1 MNMGKTRGILCHL
14 TSLPNQ
20 NLEDAKKFISL
31 LSENNINS
39 WQMLPITP
47 PDNHN
52 SPYASSS
59 AFAGWEKL
67 IQSPKEVSMKNN
79 SYWLDDWAL
88 FCSIKSYYDNIP
100 WTQWPIELRDRHPET
115 LDEWREKTEYKSII
129 LEQTKFQSGWEELH
143 DFANKKD
150 VSLIGDVPIFV
161 AHDSADVWAH
171 RHLFQLEKDGNPSLV
186 SGVPPD
192 YFSED
197 GQKWGTVLYDW
208 EAHEKENYNWWR
220 ERINRMLN
228 LFDIIRI
235 DHFRGF
241 HSAWAVP
248 IEDNHAKNGYWQEG
262 PGQKIIDEILEV
274 AGSPN
279 RIIAEDLGIIPK
291 EVIELR
297 QKNNLKGMAILQF
310 GFDGDLTKNP
320 HFPKNIK
327 QDLVTYTGTHDNDTT
342 KGWLETLDNE
352 LLSKIRSIS
361 DTNEIDVDTMIKL
374 ASSSN
379 SELVI
384 IPLQDILKL
393 DSKSR
398 MNTPG
403 TVENNWKWK
412 FLWSDSLVNRIKWF
426 GTL

>member
-1 MNMGKTRGILCHL
+1 MGKKKGVLCHL

-20 NLEDAKKFISL
+20 NLEDAKKFIAL
-31 LSENNINS
+31 LSENNVNA

-59 AFAGWEKL
+59 AFAGWDEL
-67 IQSPKEVSMKNN
+67 ITSNNHVSAKED
-79 SYWLDDWAL
+79 SYWIDDWAL
-88 FCSIKSYYDNIP
+88 FCSIKSHFNDIP
-100 WTQWPIELRDRHPET
+100 WTQWPIELRDRHPDA
-115 LDEWREKTEYKSII
+115 LAEWREKAEYKSKI
-129 LEQTKFQSGWEELH
+129 LDQNKFQAGWNELH
-143 DFANKKD
+143 DYANKKN

-171 RHLFQLEKDGNPSLV
+171 RHLFQLEDDGNPSLV

-197 GQKWGTVLYDW
+197 GQKWGTVLYQWD
-208 EAHEKENYNWWR
+208 AHENENYKWWK
-220 ERINRMLN
+220 ERISRMLN
-228 LFDIIRI
+228 LFDVIRI

-241 HSAWAVP
+241 HSAWAIP
-248 IEDNHAKNGYWQEG
+248 IEDEHARNGFWQEG
-262 PGQKIIDEILEV
+262 PGQKIIEEIIET
-274 AGSPN
+274 AGSSN
-279 RIIAEDLGIIPK
+279 RIIAEDLGIIPQ

-297 QKNNLKGMAILQF
+297 EKNKLKGMAILQF
-310 GFDGDLTKNP
+310 GFEGDLSKNP

-327 QDLVTYTGTHDNDTT
+327 SDLVVYSGTHDNDTT
-342 KGWLETLDNE
+342 KGWLENLDQSSFSRIKN
-352 LLSKIRSIS
+352 IA
-361 DTNEIDVDTMIKL
+361 DTEEINVDTIIKL
-374 ASSSN
+374 ALSSN

-393 DSKSR
+393 DSQSR

-403 TVENNWKWK
+403 TIENNWKWK
-412 FLWSDSLVNRIKWF
+412 FLWNNLLSSRMHWF

>member
-1 MNMGKTRGILCHL
+1 MGKKKGVLCHL

-20 NLEDAKKFISL
+20 NLEDAKKFIAI
-31 LSENNINS
+31 LSENNVNA

-59 AFAGWEKL
+59 AFAGWDEL
-67 IQSPKEVSMKNN
+67 ITSNNQVSAKED
-79 SYWLDDWAL
+79 SYWIDDWAL
-88 FCSIKSYYDNIP
+88 FCSIKSHFNDIP
-100 WTQWPIELRDRHPET
+100 WTKWPIELRDRHPDA
-115 LDEWREKTEYKSII
+115 LAEWREKAEYKSKI
-129 LEQTKFQSGWEELH
+129 LNQNKFQAGWDELH
-143 DFANKKD
+143 NFANKKN

-171 RHLFQLEKDGNPSLV
+171 RHLFQLEDDGNPSLV

-197 GQKWGTVLYDW
+197 GQKWGTVLYQWD
-208 EAHEKENYNWWR
+208 AHENENYKWWK
-220 ERINRMLN
+220 ERISRMLN
-228 LFDIIRI
+228 LFDVIRI

-241 HSAWAVP
+241 HSAWAIP
-248 IEDNHAKNGYWQEG
+248 IEDEHARNGFWQEG
-262 PGQKIIDEILEV
+262 PGQKIIEEIIET
-274 AGSPN
+274 AGSSN
-279 RIIAEDLGIIPK
+279 RIVAEDLGIIPQ

-297 QKNNLKGMAILQF
+297 EKNKLKGMAILQF
-310 GFDGDLTKNP
+310 GFEGDLSKNP

-327 QDLVTYTGTHDNDTT
+327 QDLVVYTGTHDNDTT
-342 KGWLETLDNE
+342 KGWLENLDQSSFSRIKN
-352 LLSKIRSIS
+352 IA
-361 DTNEIDVDTMIKL
+361 DTEEINVDTIIKL
-374 ASSSN
+374 ALSSN

-384 IPLQDILKL
+384 IPLQDILRL
-393 DSKSR
+393 DSESR

-403 TVENNWKWK
+403 TIENNWKWK
-412 FLWSDSLVNRIKWF
+412 FLWNNSLNSRMHWF

>member
-1 MNMGKTRGILCHL
+1 MGKKKGVLCHL

-20 NLEDAKKFISL
+20 NLEDAKKFIAL
-31 LSENNINS
+31 LSENNVNA

-59 AFAGWEKL
+59 AFAGWDEL
-67 IQSPKEVSMKNN
+67 ITSNNHISAKED
-79 SYWLDDWAL
+79 SYWIDDWAL
-88 FCSIKSYYDNIP
+88 FCSIKSHFNDIP
-100 WTQWPIELRDRHPET
+100 WTQWPIELRDRHPDA
-115 LDEWREKTEYKSII
+115 LAEWRGKAEYKSKI
-129 LEQTKFQSGWEELH
+129 LDQNKFQAGWDELH
-143 DFANKKD
+143 NFANKKN

-171 RHLFQLEKDGNPSLV
+171 RHLFQLEDDGSPSLV

-197 GQKWGTVLYDW
+197 GQKWGTVLYQWD
-208 EAHEKENYNWWR
+208 AHENENYKWWK
-220 ERINRMLN
+220 ERISRMLN
-228 LFDIIRI
+228 LFDVIRI

-241 HSAWAVP
+241 HSAWAIP
-248 IEDNHAKNGYWQEG
+248 IEDEHARNGFWQEG
-262 PGQKIIDEILEV
+262 PGQKIIEEIIET
-274 AGSPN
+274 AGSSN
-279 RIIAEDLGIIPK
+279 RIIAEDLGIIPQ

-297 QKNNLKGMAILQF
+297 EKNKLKGMAILQF
-310 GFDGDLTKNP
+310 GFEGDLSKNP

-327 QDLVTYTGTHDNDTT
+327 QDLVVYTGTHDNDTT
-342 KGWLETLDNE
+342 KGWLENLDQSSFSRIKN
-352 LLSKIRSIS
+352 IA
-361 DTNEIDVDTMIKL
+361 DTEEINVDTIIKL
-374 ASSSN
+374 ALSSN

-393 DSKSR
+393 DSESR

-403 TVENNWKWK
+403 TIENNWKWK
-412 FLWSDSLVNRIKWF
+412 FLWNNSLNSRMHWF

>member
-1 MNMGKTRGILCHL
+1 MGKKKGVLCHL

-20 NLEDAKKFISL
+20 NLEDAKKFIAL
-31 LSENNINS
+31 LSENNVNA

-59 AFAGWEKL
+59 AFAGWDEL
-67 IQSPKEVSMKNN
+67 ITSNNHISAKED
-79 SYWLDDWAL
+79 SYWIDDWAL
-88 FCSIKSYYDNIP
+88 FCSIKSHFNDIP
-100 WTQWPIELRDRHPET
+100 WTQWPIELRDRHPDA
-115 LDEWREKTEYKSII
+115 LAEWRGKAEYKSKI
-129 LEQTKFQSGWEELH
+129 LDQNKFQAGWDELH
-143 DFANKKD
+143 NFANKKN

-171 RHLFQLEKDGNPSLV
+171 RHLFQLEDDGHPSLV

-197 GQKWGTVLYDW
+197 GQKWGTVLYQWD
-208 EAHEKENYNWWR
+208 AHENENYKWWK
-220 ERINRMLN
+220 ERISRMLN
-228 LFDIIRI
+228 LFDVIRI

-241 HSAWAVP
+241 HSAWAIPV
-248 IEDNHAKNGYWQEG
+248 EDEHARNGFWQEG
-262 PGQKIIDEILEV
+262 PGQKIIEEIIET
-274 AGSPN
+274 AGSSN
-279 RIIAEDLGIIPK
+279 RIIAEDLGIIPQ

-297 QKNNLKGMAILQF
+297 EKNKLKGMAILQF
-310 GFDGDLTKNP
+310 GFEGDLSKNP

-327 QDLVTYTGTHDNDTT
+327 QDLVVYTGTHDNDTT
-342 KGWLETLDNE
+342 KGWLENLDQSSFSRIKN
-352 LLSKIRSIS
+352 IA
-361 DTNEIDVDTMIKL
+361 DTEEINVDTIIKL
-374 ASSSN
+374 ALSSN

-393 DSKSR
+393 DSESR

-403 TVENNWKWK
+403 TIENNWKWK
-412 FLWSDSLVNRIKWF
+412 FLWNNSLNSQMHWF

>member
-1 MNMGKTRGILCHL
+1 MGKKKGVLCHL

-20 NLEDAKKFISL
+20 NLEDAKKFIAI
-31 LSENNINS
+31 LSENNINA

-59 AFAGWEKL
+59 AFAGWDEL
-67 IQSPKEVSMKNN
+67 ITSNNQVSAKED
-79 SYWLDDWAL
+79 SYWIDDWAL
-88 FCSIKSYYDNIP
+88 FCSIKSHFNDIP
-100 WTQWPIELRDRHPET
+100 WTKWPIELRDRHPDA
-115 LDEWREKTEYKSII
+115 LAEWRGKAEYKSKI
-129 LEQTKFQSGWEELH
+129 LNQNKFQAGWDELH
-143 DFANKKD
+143 NFANKKN

-171 RHLFQLEKDGNPSLV
+171 RHLFQLEDDGNPSLV

-197 GQKWGTVLYDW
+197 GQKWGTVLYQWD
-208 EAHEKENYNWWR
+208 AHENENYKWWK
-220 ERINRMLN
+220 ERISRMLN
-228 LFDIIRI
+228 LFDVIRI

-241 HSAWAVP
+241 HSAWAIP
-248 IEDNHAKNGYWQEG
+248 IEDEHARNGFWQEG
-262 PGQKIIDEILEV
+262 PGQKIIEEIIET
-274 AGSPN
+274 AGSSN
-279 RIIAEDLGIIPK
+279 RIIAEDLGIIPQ

-297 QKNNLKGMAILQF
+297 EKNKLKGMAILQF
-310 GFDGDLTKNP
+310 GFEGDLSKNP

-327 QDLVTYTGTHDNDTT
+327 QDLVVYTGTHDNDTT
-342 KGWLETLDNE
+342 KGWLENLDQSSFSRIKN
-352 LLSKIRSIS
+352 IA
-361 DTNEIDVDTMIKL
+361 DTEEIDVDTIIKL
-374 ASSSN
+374 ALSSN

-393 DSKSR
+393 DSESR

-403 TVENNWKWK
+403 TIENNWKWK
-412 FLWSDSLVNRIKWF
+412 FLWNNSLNSRMHWF

>member
-1 MNMGKTRGILCHL
+1 MGKKKGVLCHL

-20 NLEDAKKFISL
+20 NLEDAKKFIAI
-31 LSENNINS
+31 LSENNINA

-59 AFAGWEKL
+59 AFAGWDEL
-67 IQSPKEVSMKNN
+67 ITSNNQVSAKED
-79 SYWLDDWAL
+79 SYWIDDWAL
-88 FCSIKSYYDNIP
+88 FCSIKSHFNDIP
-100 WTQWPIELRDRHPET
+100 WTKWPIELRDRHPDA
-115 LDEWREKTEYKSII
+115 LAEWRGKAEYKSKI
-129 LEQTKFQSGWEELH
+129 LNQNKFQAGWDELH
-143 DFANKKD
+143 NFANKKN

-171 RHLFQLEKDGNPSLV
+171 RHLFQLEDDGSPSLV

-197 GQKWGTVLYDW
+197 GQKWGTVLYQWD
-208 EAHEKENYNWWR
+208 AHENENYKWWK
-220 ERINRMLN
+220 ERISRMLN
-228 LFDIIRI
+228 LFDVIRI

-241 HSAWAVP
+241 HSAWAIP
-248 IEDNHAKNGYWQEG
+248 IEDEHARNGFWQEG
-262 PGQKIIDEILEV
+262 PGQKIIEEIIET
-274 AGSPN
+274 AGSSN
-279 RIIAEDLGIIPK
+279 RIIAEDLGIIPQ

-297 QKNNLKGMAILQF
+297 EKNKLKGMAILQF
-310 GFDGDLTKNP
+310 GFEGDLSKNP

-327 QDLVTYTGTHDNDTT
+327 QDLVVYTGTHDNDTT
-342 KGWLETLDNE
+342 KGWLENLDQSSFSRIKN
-352 LLSKIRSIS
+352 IA
-361 DTNEIDVDTMIKL
+361 DTEEIDVDTIIKL
-374 ASSSN
+374 ALSSN

-393 DSKSR
+393 DSESR

-403 TVENNWKWK
+403 TIENNWKWK
-412 FLWSDSLVNRIKWF
+412 FLWNNSLNSRMHWF

>member
-1 MNMGKTRGILCHL
+1 MGKKKGVLCHL

-20 NLEDAKKFISL
+20 NIEDAKKFISL
-31 LSENNINS
+31 LSENNVTA

-59 AFAGWEKL
+59 AFAGWDEL
-67 IQSPKEVSMKNN
+67 ITSNNHISAKED
-79 SYWLDDWAL
+79 SYWIDDWAL
-88 FCSIKSYYDNIP
+88 FCSIKSHFNDIP
-100 WTQWPIELRDRHPET
+100 WTQWPIELRDRHPDA
-115 LDEWREKTEYKSII
+115 LAEWREKAEYKSKI
-129 LEQTKFQSGWEELH
+129 LDQNKFQAGWNELH
-143 DFANKKD
+143 DYANKKN

-171 RHLFQLEKDGNPSLV
+171 RHLFQLEDDGNPSLV

-197 GQKWGTVLYDW
+197 GQKWGTVLYQWD
-208 EAHEKENYNWWR
+208 AHENENYKWWK
-220 ERINRMLN
+220 ERISRMLN
-228 LFDIIRI
+228 LFDVIRI

-241 HSAWAVP
+241 HSAWAIP
-248 IEDNHAKNGYWQEG
+248 IEDEHARNGFWQKG
-262 PGQKIIDEILEV
+262 PGQKIIEEIIKT
-274 AGSPN
+274 AGSSN
-279 RIIAEDLGIIPK
+279 RIIAEDLGIIPR

-297 QKNNLKGMAILQF
+297 EKNKLKGMAILQF
-310 GFDGDLTKNP
+310 GFEGDLSKNP

-327 QDLVTYTGTHDNDTT
+327 SDLVVYSGTHDNDTT
-342 KGWLETLDNE
+342 KGWLENLDQSFFSRIKN
-352 LLSKIRSIS
+352 IA
-361 DTNEIDVDTMIKL
+361 DTEEINVDTIIKL
-374 ASSSN
+374 ALSSN

-393 DSKSR
+393 DSQSR

-403 TVENNWKWK
+403 TIENNWKWK
-412 FLWSDSLVNRIKWF
+412 FLWNNLLSSRMHWF

>member
-1 MNMGKTRGILCHL
+1 MGKKKGVLCHL

-20 NLEDAKKFISL
+20 NLEDAKKFIAL
-31 LSENNINS
+31 LSENNVNA

-59 AFAGWEKL
+59 AFAGWDEL
-67 IQSPKEVSMKNN
+67 ITSNNHISAKED
-79 SYWLDDWAL
+79 SYWIDDWAL
-88 FCSIKSYYDNIP
+88 FCSIKSHFNDIP
-100 WTQWPIELRDRHPET
+100 WTQWPIELRDRHPDA
-115 LDEWREKTEYKSII
+115 LAEWREKAEYKSKI
-129 LEQTKFQSGWEELH
+129 LNQNKFQAGWNELH
-143 DFANKKD
+143 DYANKKN

-171 RHLFQLEKDGNPSLV
+171 RHLFQLEDDGNPSLV

-197 GQKWGTVLYDW
+197 GQKWGTVLYQWD
-208 EAHEKENYNWWR
+208 AHENENYKWWK
-220 ERINRMLN
+220 ERISRMLN
-228 LFDIIRI
+228 LFDVIRI

-241 HSAWAVP
+241 HSAWAIP
-248 IEDNHAKNGYWQEG
+248 IEDEHARNGFWQEG
-262 PGQKIIDEILEV
+262 PGQKIIEEIIET
-274 AGSPN
+274 AGSSN
-279 RIIAEDLGIIPK
+279 RIIAEDLGIIPQ

-297 QKNNLKGMAILQF
+297 EKNKLKGMAILQF
-310 GFDGDLTKNP
+310 GFEGDLSKNP

-327 QDLVTYTGTHDNDTT
+327 SDLVVYSGTHDNDTT
-342 KGWLETLDNE
+342 KGWLENLDQSSFSRIKN
-352 LLSKIRSIS
+352 IA
-361 DTNEIDVDTMIKL
+361 DTEEINVDTIIKL
-374 ASSSN
+374 ALSSN

-393 DSKSR
+393 DSQSR

-403 TVENNWKWK
+403 TIENNWKWK
-412 FLWSDSLVNRIKWF
+412 FLWNNLLSSRMHWF

>member
-1 MNMGKTRGILCHL
+1 MGKKKGVLCHL

-20 NLEDAKKFISL
+20 NLEDAKKFIAI
-31 LSENNINS
+31 LSENNVNA

-59 AFAGWEKL
+59 AFAGWDEL
-67 IQSPKEVSMKNN
+67 ITSNNQVSAKED
-79 SYWLDDWAL
+79 SYWIDDWAL
-88 FCSIKSYYDNIP
+88 FCSIKSHFNDIP
-100 WTQWPIELRDRHPET
+100 WTKWPIELRDRHPDA
-115 LDEWREKTEYKSII
+115 LAEWRGKAEYKSKI
-129 LEQTKFQSGWEELH
+129 LNQNKFQAGWDELH
-143 DFANKKD
+143 NFANKKN

-171 RHLFQLEKDGNPSLV
+171 RHLFQLEDDGNPSLV

-197 GQKWGTVLYDW
+197 GQKWGTVLYQWD
-208 EAHEKENYNWWR
+208 AHENENYKWWK
-220 ERINRMLN
+220 ERISRMLN
-228 LFDIIRI
+228 LFDVIRI

-241 HSAWAVP
+241 HSAWAIP
-248 IEDNHAKNGYWQEG
+248 IEDKHARNGFWQEG
-262 PGQKIIDEILEV
+262 PGQKIIEKIIET
-274 AGSPN
+274 AGSSN

-297 QKNNLKGMAILQF
+297 EKNKLKGMAILQF
-310 GFDGDLTKNP
+310 GFEGDLSKNP

-327 QDLVTYTGTHDNDTT
+327 QDLVVYTGTHDNDTT
-342 KGWLETLDNE
+342 KGWLENLDQSSFSRIKN
-352 LLSKIRSIS
+352 IA
-361 DTNEIDVDTMIKL
+361 DTEEINVDTIIKL
-374 ASSSN
+374 ALSSN

-384 IPLQDILKL
+384 IPLQDILRL
-393 DSKSR
+393 DSESR

-403 TVENNWKWK
+403 TIENNWKWK
-412 FLWSDSLVNRIKWF
+412 FLWNNSLNSRMHWF

>member
-1 MNMGKTRGILCHL
+1 MGKKKGVLCHL

-20 NLEDAKKFISL
+20 NLEDAKKFIAI
-31 LSENNINS
+31 LSENNINA

-59 AFAGWEKL
+59 AFAGWDEL
-67 IQSPKEVSMKNN
+67 ITSNNQVSAKED
-79 SYWLDDWAL
+79 SYWIDDWAL
-88 FCSIKSYYDNIP
+88 FCSIKSHFNDIP
-100 WTQWPIELRDRHPET
+100 WTKWPIELRDRHPDA
-115 LDEWREKTEYKSII
+115 LAEWRGKAEYKSKI
-129 LEQTKFQSGWEELH
+129 LNQNKFQAGWDELH
-143 DFANKKD
+143 NFANKKN

-171 RHLFQLEKDGNPSLV
+171 RHLFQLEDDGNPSLV

-197 GQKWGTVLYDW
+197 GQKWGTVLYQWD
-208 EAHEKENYNWWR
+208 AHENENYKWWK
-220 ERINRMLN
+220 ERISRMLN
-228 LFDIIRI
+228 LFDVIRI

-241 HSAWAVP
+241 HSAWAIP
-248 IEDNHAKNGYWQEG
+248 IEDEHARNGFWQEG
-262 PGQKIIDEILEV
+262 PGQKIIEEIIET
-274 AGSPN
+274 AGSSN
-279 RIIAEDLGIIPK
+279 RIIAEDLGIIPR

-297 QKNNLKGMAILQF
+297 EKNKLKGMAILQF
-310 GFDGDLTKNP
+310 GFEGDLSKNP

-327 QDLVTYTGTHDNDTT
+327 QDLVVYTGTHDNDTT
-342 KGWLETLDNE
+342 KGWLENLDQSSFSRIKN
-352 LLSKIRSIS
+352 IA
-361 DTNEIDVDTMIKL
+361 DTEEIDVDTIIKL
-374 ASSSN
+374 ALSSN

-393 DSKSR
+393 DSESR

-403 TVENNWKWK
+403 TIENNWKWK
-412 FLWSDSLVNRIKWF
+412 FLWNNSLNSRMHWF

>member
-1 MNMGKTRGILCHL
+1 MGKKKGVLCHL

-20 NLEDAKKFISL
+20 NLEDAKKFIAI
-31 LSENNINS
+31 LSENNVNA

-59 AFAGWEKL
+59 AFAGWDEL
-67 IQSPKEVSMKNN
+67 ITSNNQVSAKED
-79 SYWLDDWAL
+79 SYWIDDWAL
-88 FCSIKSYYDNIP
+88 FCSIKSHFNDIP
-100 WTQWPIELRDRHPET
+100 WTKWPIELRDRHPDA
-115 LDEWREKTEYKSII
+115 LAEWREKAEYKSKI
-129 LEQTKFQSGWEELH
+129 LNQNKFQAGWDELH
-143 DFANKKD
+143 NFANKKN

-171 RHLFQLEKDGNPSLV
+171 RHLFQLEDDGNPSLV

-197 GQKWGTVLYDW
+197 GQKWGTVLYQWD
-208 EAHEKENYNWWR
+208 AHENENYKWWK
-220 ERINRMLN
+220 ERISRMLN
-228 LFDIIRI
+228 LFDVIRI

-241 HSAWAVP
+241 HSAWAIP
-248 IEDNHAKNGYWQEG
+248 IEDKHARNGFWQEG
-262 PGQKIIDEILEV
+262 PGQKIIEKIIET
-274 AGSPN
+274 AGSSN

-297 QKNNLKGMAILQF
+297 EKNKLKGMAILQF
-310 GFDGDLTKNP
+310 GFEGDLSKNP

-327 QDLVTYTGTHDNDTT
+327 QDLVVYTGTHDNDTT
-342 KGWLETLDNE
+342 KGWLENLDQSSFSRIKN
-352 LLSKIRSIS
+352 IA
-361 DTNEIDVDTMIKL
+361 DTEEINVDTIIKL
-374 ASSSN
+374 ALSSN

-384 IPLQDILKL
+384 IPLQDILRL
-393 DSKSR
+393 DSESR

-403 TVENNWKWK
+403 TIENNWKWK
-412 FLWSDSLVNRIKWF
+412 FLWNNSLNSRMHWF

>member
-1 MNMGKTRGILCHL
+1 MGKKKGVLCHL

-20 NLEDAKKFISL
+20 NLEDAKKFIAI
-31 LSENNINS
+31 LSENNVNA

-59 AFAGWEKL
+59 AFAGWDEL
-67 IQSPKEVSMKNN
+67 ITSNNQLSAKED
-79 SYWLDDWAL
+79 SYWIDDWAL
-88 FCSIKSYYDNIP
+88 FCSIKSHFNDIP
-100 WTQWPIELRDRHPET
+100 WTKWPIELRDRHPDA
-115 LDEWREKTEYKSII
+115 LAEWREKAEYKSKI
-129 LEQTKFQSGWEELH
+129 LNQNKFQAGWDELH
-143 DFANKKD
+143 NFANKKN

-171 RHLFQLEKDGNPSLV
+171 RHLFQLEDDGNPSLV

-197 GQKWGTVLYDW
+197 GQKWGTVLYQWD
-208 EAHEKENYNWWR
+208 AHENENYKWWK
-220 ERINRMLN
+220 ERISRMLN
-228 LFDIIRI
+228 LFDVIRI

-241 HSAWAVP
+241 HSAWAIP
-248 IEDNHAKNGYWQEG
+248 IEDEHARNGFWQEG
-262 PGQKIIDEILEV
+262 PGQKIIEEIIET
-274 AGSPN
+274 AGSSN
-279 RIIAEDLGIIPK
+279 RIVAEDLGIIPQ

-297 QKNNLKGMAILQF
+297 EKNKLKGMAILQF
-310 GFDGDLTKNP
+310 GFEGDLSKNP

-327 QDLVTYTGTHDNDTT
+327 QDLVVYTGTHDNDTT
-342 KGWLETLDNE
+342 KGWLENLDQSSFSRIKN
-352 LLSKIRSIS
+352 IA
-361 DTNEIDVDTMIKL
+361 DTEEINVDTIIKL
-374 ASSSN
+374 ALSSN

-393 DSKSR
+393 DSESR

-403 TVENNWKWK
+403 TIENNWKWK
-412 FLWSDSLVNRIKWF
+412 FLWNNSLNSRMHWY

>member
-1 MNMGKTRGILCHL
+1 MGKKKGVLCHL

-20 NLEDAKKFISL
+20 NLEDAKKFIAL
-31 LSENNINS
+31 LSENNVNA

-59 AFAGWEKL
+59 AFAGWDEL
-67 IQSPKEVSMKNN
+67 ITSNNHISAKED
-79 SYWLDDWAL
+79 SYWIDDWAL
-88 FCSIKSYYDNIP
+88 FCSIKSHFNDIP
-100 WTQWPIELRDRHPET
+100 WTQWPIELRDRHPDA
-115 LDEWREKTEYKSII
+115 LAEWRGKAEYKSKI
-129 LEQTKFQSGWEELH
+129 LDQNKFQAGWDELH
-143 DFANKKD
+143 NFANKKN

-171 RHLFQLEKDGNPSLV
+171 RHLFQLEDDGNPSLV

-197 GQKWGTVLYDW
+197 GQKWGTVLYQWD
-208 EAHEKENYNWWR
+208 AHENENYKWWK
-220 ERINRMLN
+220 ERISRMLN
-228 LFDIIRI
+228 LFDVIRI

-241 HSAWAVP
+241 HSAWAIP
-248 IEDNHAKNGYWQEG
+248 IEDEHARNGFWQEG
-262 PGQKIIDEILEV
+262 PGQKIIEEIIET
-274 AGSPN
+274 AGSSN
-279 RIIAEDLGIIPK
+279 RIIAEDLGIIPQ

-297 QKNNLKGMAILQF
+297 EKNKLKGMAILQF
-310 GFDGDLTKNP
+310 GFEGDLSKNP

-327 QDLVTYTGTHDNDTT
+327 QDLVVYTGTHDNDTT
-342 KGWLETLDNE
+342 KGWLENLDQSSFSRIKN
-352 LLSKIRSIS
+352 IA
-361 DTNEIDVDTMIKL
+361 DTEEINVDTIIKL
-374 ASSSN
+374 ALSSN

-403 TVENNWKWK
+403 TTENNWKWK
-412 FLWSDSLVNRIKWF
+412 FLWNDSLKNRINWF

>member
-1 MNMGKTRGILCHL
+1 MGKKKGVLCHL

-20 NLEDAKKFISL
+20 NLEDAKKFIAI
-31 LSENNINS
+31 LSENNVNA

-59 AFAGWEKL
+59 AFAGWDEL
-67 IQSPKEVSMKNN
+67 ITSNNQLSAKED
-79 SYWLDDWAL
+79 SYWIDDWAL
-88 FCSIKSYYDNIP
+88 FCSIKSHFNDIP
-100 WTQWPIELRDRHPET
+100 WTKWPIELRDRHPDA
-115 LDEWREKTEYKSII
+115 LAEWREKAEYKSKI
-129 LEQTKFQSGWEELH
+129 LNQNKFQAGWDELH
-143 DFANKKD
+143 NFANKKN

-171 RHLFQLEKDGNPSLV
+171 RHLFQLEDDGNPSLV

-197 GQKWGTVLYDW
+197 GQKWGTVLYQWD
-208 EAHEKENYNWWR
+208 AHENENYKWWK
-220 ERINRMLN
+220 ERISRMLN
-228 LFDIIRI
+228 LFDVIRI

-241 HSAWAVP
+241 HSAWAIP
-248 IEDNHAKNGYWQEG
+248 IEDEHARNGFWQEG
-262 PGQKIIDEILEV
+262 PGQKIIEEIIET
-274 AGSPN
+274 AGSSN
-279 RIIAEDLGIIPK
+279 RIVAEDLGIIPQ

-297 QKNNLKGMAILQF
+297 EKNKLKGMAILQF
-310 GFDGDLTKNP
+310 GFEGDLSKNP

-327 QDLVTYTGTHDNDTT
+327 QDLVVYTGTHDNDTT
-342 KGWLETLDNE
+342 KGWLENLDQSSFSRIKN
-352 LLSKIRSIS
+352 IA
-361 DTNEIDVDTMIKL
+361 DTEEIDVDTIIKL
-374 ASSSN
+374 ALSSN

-393 DSKSR
+393 DSESR

-403 TVENNWKWK
+403 TIENNWKWK
-412 FLWSDSLVNRIKWF
+412 FLWNNSLNSRMHWY

>member
-1 MNMGKTRGILCHL
+1 MGKKKGVLCHL

-20 NLEDAKKFISL
+20 NLEDAKKFIAL
-31 LSENNINS
+31 LSENNVNA

-59 AFAGWEKL
+59 AFAGWDEL
-67 IQSPKEVSMKNN
+67 ITSNNHVSAKEN
-79 SYWLDDWAL
+79 SYWIDDWAL
-88 FCSIKSYYDNIP
+88 FCSIKSHFNDIP
-100 WTQWPIELRDRHPET
+100 WTQWPIELRDRHPDA
-115 LDEWREKTEYKSII
+115 LAEWRGKAEYKSKI
-129 LEQTKFQSGWEELH
+129 LDQNKFQAGWDELH
-143 DFANKKD
+143 NFANKKN

-171 RHLFQLEKDGNPSLV
+171 RHLFQLEDDGNPSLV

-197 GQKWGTVLYDW
+197 GQKWGTVLYQWD
-208 EAHEKENYNWWR
+208 AHENENYKWWK
-220 ERINRMLN
+220 ERISRMLN
-228 LFDIIRI
+228 LFDVIRI

-241 HSAWAVP
+241 HSAWAIP
-248 IEDNHAKNGYWQEG
+248 IEDEHARNGFWQEG
-262 PGQKIIDEILEV
+262 PGQKIVEQIIET
-274 AGSPN
+274 AGSSN
-279 RIIAEDLGIIPK
+279 RIIAEDLGIIPR

-297 QKNNLKGMAILQF
+297 EKNKLKGMAILQF
-310 GFDGDLTKNP
+310 GFEGDLSKNP

-327 QDLVTYTGTHDNDTT
+327 QDLVVYTGTHDNDTT
-342 KGWLETLDNE
+342 KGWLENLDQSSFSRIKNIADKE
-352 LLSKIRSIS
+352 
-361 DTNEIDVDTMIKL
+361 EINVDTIIKL
-374 ASSSN
+374 ALSSN

-393 DSKSR
+393 DSESR

-403 TVENNWKWK
+403 TIENNWKWK
-412 FLWSDSLVNRIKWF
+412 FLWNNSLNSRMHWF

>member
-1 MNMGKTRGILCHL
+1 MGKKKGVLCHL

-20 NLEDAKKFISL
+20 NLEDAKKFIAI
-31 LSENNINS
+31 LSENNVNA

-59 AFAGWEKL
+59 AFAGWDEL
-67 IQSPKEVSMKNN
+67 ITSNNQVSAKED
-79 SYWLDDWAL
+79 SYWIDDWAL
-88 FCSIKSYYDNIP
+88 FCSIKSHFNDIP
-100 WTQWPIELRDRHPET
+100 WTKWPIELRDRHPDA
-115 LDEWREKTEYKSII
+115 LAEWRGKAEYKSKI
-129 LEQTKFQSGWEELH
+129 LNQNKFQAGWDELH
-143 DFANKKD
+143 NFANKKN

-171 RHLFQLEKDGNPSLV
+171 RHLFQLEDDGNPSLV

-197 GQKWGTVLYDW
+197 GQKWGTVLYQWD
-208 EAHEKENYNWWR
+208 AHENENYKWWK
-220 ERINRMLN
+220 ERISRMLN
-228 LFDIIRI
+228 LFDVIRI

-241 HSAWAVP
+241 HSAWAIP
-248 IEDNHAKNGYWQEG
+248 IEDEHARNGFWQEG
-262 PGQKIIDEILEV
+262 PGQKIIEEIIET
-274 AGSPN
+274 AGSSN
-279 RIIAEDLGIIPK
+279 RIIAEDLGIIPQ

-297 QKNNLKGMAILQF
+297 EKNKLKGMAILQF
-310 GFDGDLTKNP
+310 GFEGDLSKNP

-327 QDLVTYTGTHDNDTT
+327 PDLVVYTGTHDNDTT
-342 KGWLETLDNE
+342 KSWLENLDQN
-352 LLSKIRSIS
+352 SFSRIKNIA
-361 DTNEIDVDTMIKL
+361 DTEEINVDTIIKL
-374 ASSSN
+374 ALSSN

-403 TVENNWKWK
+403 TIENNWKWK
-412 FLWSDSLVNRIKWF
+412 FLWNNSLNSRMHWF

>member
-1 MNMGKTRGILCHL
+1 MGKKKGVLCHL

-20 NLEDAKKFISL
+20 NLEDAKKFIAL
-31 LSENNINS
+31 LSENNVNA

-59 AFAGWEKL
+59 AFAGWDEL
-67 IQSPKEVSMKNN
+67 ITSNNHISAKED
-79 SYWLDDWAL
+79 SYWIDDWAL
-88 FCSIKSYYDNIP
+88 FCSIKSHFNDIP
-100 WTQWPIELRDRHPET
+100 WTQWPIELRDRHPDA
-115 LDEWREKTEYKSII
+115 LAEWRGKAEYKSKI
-129 LEQTKFQSGWEELH
+129 LDQNKFQAGWDELH
-143 DFANKKD
+143 NFANKKN

-171 RHLFQLEKDGNPSLV
+171 RHLFQLEDDGNPSLV

-197 GQKWGTVLYDW
+197 GQKWGTVLYQWD
-208 EAHEKENYNWWR
+208 AHENENYKWWK
-220 ERINRMLN
+220 ERISRMLN
-228 LFDIIRI
+228 LFDVIRI

-241 HSAWAVP
+241 HSAWAIP
-248 IEDNHAKNGYWQEG
+248 IEDEHARNGFWQEG
-262 PGQKIIDEILEV
+262 PGQKIIEEIIET
-274 AGSPN
+274 AGSSN
-279 RIIAEDLGIIPK
+279 RIIAEDLGIIPQ

-297 QKNNLKGMAILQF
+297 EKNKLKGMAILQF
-310 GFDGDLTKNP
+310 GFEGDLSKNP

-327 QDLVTYTGTHDNDTT
+327 QDLVVYTGTHDNDTT
-342 KGWLETLDNE
+342 KGWLENLDQSSFSRIKN
-352 LLSKIRSIS
+352 IA
-361 DTNEIDVDTMIKL
+361 DTEEINVDTIIKL
-374 ASSSN
+374 ALSSN

-393 DSKSR
+393 DSESR

-403 TVENNWKWK
+403 TIENNWKWK
-412 FLWSDSLVNRIKWF
+412 FLWNNSLNSQMHWF

>member
-1 MNMGKTRGILCHL
+1 MGKKKGVLCHL

-20 NLEDAKKFISL
+20 NLEDAKKFIAI
-31 LSENNINS
+31 LSENNINA

-59 AFAGWEKL
+59 AFAGWDEL
-67 IQSPKEVSMKNN
+67 ITSNNQVSAKED
-79 SYWLDDWAL
+79 SYWIDDWAL
-88 FCSIKSYYDNIP
+88 FCSIKSHFNDIP
-100 WTQWPIELRDRHPET
+100 WTKWPIELRDRHPDA
-115 LDEWREKTEYKSII
+115 LAEWRGKAEYKSKI
-129 LEQTKFQSGWEELH
+129 LNQNKFQAGWDELH
-143 DFANKKD
+143 NFANKKN

-171 RHLFQLEKDGNPSLV
+171 RHLFQLEDDGNPSLV

-197 GQKWGTVLYDW
+197 GQKWGTVLYQWD
-208 EAHEKENYNWWR
+208 AHENENYKWWK
-220 ERINRMLN
+220 ERISRMLN
-228 LFDIIRI
+228 LFDVIRI

-241 HSAWAVP
+241 HSAWAIP
-248 IEDNHAKNGYWQEG
+248 IEDEHARNGFWQEG
-262 PGQKIIDEILEV
+262 PGQKIIEEIIET
-274 AGSPN
+274 AGSSN
-279 RIIAEDLGIIPK
+279 RIIAEDLGIIPQ

-297 QKNNLKGMAILQF
+297 EKNKLKGMAILQF
-310 GFDGDLTKNP
+310 GFEGDLSKNP

-327 QDLVTYTGTHDNDTT
+327 QDLVVYTGTHDNDTT
-342 KGWLETLDNE
+342 KGWLENLDQSSFSRIKN
-352 LLSKIRSIS
+352 IA
-361 DTNEIDVDTMIKL
+361 DTEEINVDTIIKL
-374 ASSSN
+374 ALSSN

-393 DSKSR
+393 DSESR

-403 TVENNWKWK
+403 TIENNWKWK
-412 FLWSDSLVNRIKWF
+412 FLWNNSLNSRMHWF

>member
-1 MNMGKTRGILCHL
+1 MGKKKGVLCHL

-20 NLEDAKKFISL
+20 NLEDAKKFIAL
-31 LSENNINS
+31 LSENNVNA

-59 AFAGWEKL
+59 AFAGWDEL
-67 IQSPKEVSMKNN
+67 ITSNNHISAKED
-79 SYWLDDWAL
+79 SYWIDDWAL
-88 FCSIKSYYDNIP
+88 FCSIKSHFNDIP
-100 WTQWPIELRDRHPET
+100 WTQWPIELRDRHPDA
-115 LDEWREKTEYKSII
+115 LAEWRGKAEYKSKI
-129 LEQTKFQSGWEELH
+129 LDQNKFQAGWDELH
-143 DFANKKD
+143 NFANKKN

-171 RHLFQLEKDGNPSLV
+171 RHLFQLEDDGHPSLV

-197 GQKWGTVLYDW
+197 GQKWGTVLYQWD
-208 EAHEKENYNWWR
+208 AHENENYKWWK
-220 ERINRMLN
+220 ERISRMLN
-228 LFDIIRI
+228 LFDVIRI

-241 HSAWAVP
+241 HSAWAIP
-248 IEDNHAKNGYWQEG
+248 IEDEHARNGFWQEG
-262 PGQKIIDEILEV
+262 PGQKIIEEIIET
-274 AGSPN
+274 AGSSN
-279 RIIAEDLGIIPK
+279 RIIAEDLGIIPQ

-297 QKNNLKGMAILQF
+297 EKNKLKGMAILQF
-310 GFDGDLTKNP
+310 GFEGDLSKNP

-327 QDLVTYTGTHDNDTT
+327 QDLVVYTGTHDNDTT
-342 KGWLETLDNE
+342 KGWLENLDQSSFSRIKN
-352 LLSKIRSIS
+352 IA
-361 DTNEIDVDTMIKL
+361 DTEEINVDTIIKL
-374 ASSSN
+374 ALSSN

-393 DSKSR
+393 DSESR

-403 TVENNWKWK
+403 TIENNWKWK
-412 FLWSDSLVNRIKWF
+412 FLWNNSLNSQMHWF